1 LCLPGAPQSARN
13 AETGASVDLGA
24 LKVPRRDFAL
34 IFGIT
39 VRLLPFDQPIS
50 WSIAPGMKILIKCDF
65 F

>member
-1 LCLPGAPQSARN
+1 MRDEVMRQSVECAFRAFTDDHLN
-13 AETGASVDLGA
+13 NVDHS
-24 LKVPRRDFAL
+24 PSL
-34 IFGIT
+34 IYGIT